1 MWPSCIGFKYL
12 IGQYFIQFLKL
23 DINVETTYDPYHN
36 KCLIFLHQTLHYNQT
51 YNFAFNH
58 DHKF

>member
-1 MWPSCIGFKYL
+1 MAFLHWFKIPNL
-12 IGQYFIQFLKL
+12 IVFHTILR
-23 DINVETTYDPYHN
+23 ININIETTYDAYYN
-36 KCLIFLHQTLHYNQT
+36 KHIKFLHQSLHYNQT